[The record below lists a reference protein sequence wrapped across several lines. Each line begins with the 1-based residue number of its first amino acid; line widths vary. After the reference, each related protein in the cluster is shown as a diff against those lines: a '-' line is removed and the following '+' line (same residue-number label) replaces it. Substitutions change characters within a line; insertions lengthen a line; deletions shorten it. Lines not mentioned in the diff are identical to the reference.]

1 MKSTLLLFT
10 LLIGSNFAFGQMN
23 AVIYSEAGE
32 KFTVYLNGESQNDQP
47 KANVKIQGL
56 TSEFFQCRIDFEDSS
71 LPDFSNNNF
80 ACHQGMEVTYII
92 KKNKKGEYV
101 LRYYTENPISST
113 TSVNT
118 DNPNK
123 QFAVADDPHYEQ
135 SQNANS
141 SNTQNTGGNVSMNI
155 NTNGNTGGVGVNISG
170 NDGQTGGQVGVN
182 VSVKD
187 GQNGGQVGMNI
198 SAKDGQNGGQVGMT
212 ISAKDGQNGGQVG
225 MSISAGD
232 GQNGG
237 QVGMNISAGD
247 GENGGN
253 VSMNMNVDGVN
264 FGMNMNVDGA
274 ELGTTQNM
282 NTKVTSTTTTTN
294 TTKINGVE
302 TTNQTTTNQTTNTGN
317 GKVVVSGNSGCLKSM
332 DDASF
337 AKAVQNV
344 SSKGFDETKLA
355 TAKQIIKAN
364 CFTSEQVKTMLSAFG
379 FEETKLDF
387 AKFAYDYC
395 FDTNNYYI
403 INDAFGFDSTI
414 EELNEFLQTK

>member
-10 LLIGSNFAFGQMN
+10 LLVAFNFSYGQMN
-23 AVIYSEAGE
+23 AVIYSEEGE
-32 KFTVYLNGESQNDQP
+32 KFIVYLNGESQNDQP
-47 KANVKIQGL
+47 KANVKMQGL
-56 TSEFFQCRIDFEDSS
+56 TSEFFQCRIDFEDAS

-101 LRYYTENPISST
+101 LRYYTENPISAT

-123 QFAVADDPHYEQ
+123 QFAVADDPNYEQ
-135 SQNANS
+135 SQNS
-141 SNTQNTGGNVSMNI
+141 TSGNTQNTGGNVSMNT
-155 NTNGNTGGVGVNISG
+155 NTTGTTGGVGVNISA
-170 NDGQTGGQVGVN
+170 NDGQNTGQVGMN
-182 VSVKD
+182 ISVKDGQVGMNISAKD

-198 SAKDGQNGGQVGMT
+198 SAKDGQNGGQVGM
-212 ISAKDGQNGGQVG
+212 N
-225 MSISAGD
+225 ISAGD

-247 GENGGN
+247 GQNGGN

-274 ELGTTQNM
+274 DLGTTQNV

-317 GKVVVSGNSGCLKSM
+317 GKVVVSGNSGCSKSM

-344 SSKGFDETKLA
+344 SSKGFDETKLS

-364 CFTSEQVKTMLSAFG
+364 CFTSEQVKTMLSVFG

-414 EELNEFLQTK
+414 EELNEFL

>member
-1 MKSTLLLFT
+1 MKSTLLLFA
-10 LLIGSNFAFGQMN
+10 LLFGSNFVFGQMN

-32 KFTVYLNGESQNDQP
+32 KFTVYLNGESQNAQP
-47 KANVKIQGL
+47 KANVKMQGL

-80 ACHQGMEVTYII
+80 ACHQGMEVTYIV

-101 LRYYTENPISST
+101 LRYYTENPISAT

-123 QFAVADDPHYEQ
+123 QFAVADDPNYDQ
-135 SQNANS
+135 TQNS
-141 SNTQNTGGNVSMNI
+141 TSTNTQNTGGNVSMNI
-155 NTNGNTGGVGVNISG
+155 NTNGTTGGVGVNITG
-170 NDGQTGGQVGVN
+170 NDGQTGGQVGMN
-182 VSVKD
+182 ISAKD

-212 ISAKDGQNGGQVG
+212 ISA
-225 MSISAGD
+225 GD
-232 GQNGG
+232 GLNGG
-237 QVGMNISAGD
+237 QVGMNISASD
-247 GENGGN
+247 GQNGGN

-274 ELGTTQNM
+274 DLGTTQNM

-344 SSKGFDETKLA
+344 SSKGFDDTKLS

-364 CFTSEQVKTMLSAFG
+364 CFTSEQIKTMLSAFG

>member
-1 MKSTLLLFT
+1 MKSTLLLFK

-56 TSEFFQCRIDFEDSS
+56 TSEFFQCRIDFEDAS

-182 VSVKD
+182 ISVKD

-198 SAKDGQNGGQVGMT
+198 SAKDGQNGGQVGMN

-274 ELGTTQNM
+274 DLGTTQNM

-302 TTNQTTTNQTTNTGN
+302 TTNQTTTNQTTNTGT

>member
-10 LLIGSNFAFGQMN
+10 LLIGSNFAFSQMN

-56 TSEFFQCRIDFEDSS
+56 TSEFFQCRIDFEDAS

-80 ACHQGMEVTYII
+80 ACHQGMEVTYIV

-101 LRYYTENPISST
+101 LRYYTENPVSAT

-123 QFAVADDPHYEQ
+123 QFAVADDPTYEQ
-135 SQNANS
+135 SQNS
-141 SNTQNTGGNVSMNI
+141 TSGNTQNTGGNVSMNT
-155 NTNGNTGGVGVNISG
+155 NTTGTTGGVGVNISA
-170 NDGQTGGQVGVN
+170 NDGQNVGQVGMN
-182 VSVKD
+182 ISVKDGQVGMNISAKD

-198 SAKDGQNGGQVGMT
+198 SAKDGQNGGQVGM
-212 ISAKDGQNGGQVG
+212 N
-225 MSISAGD
+225 ISAGD
-232 GQNGG
+232 GQ
-237 QVGMNISAGD
+237 
-247 GENGGN
+247 NGGN
-253 VSMNMNVDGVN
+253 VSMNMNVDGA
-264 FGMNMNVDGA
+264 D
-274 ELGTTQNM
+274 LGTTQNV

-302 TTNQTTTNQTTNTGN
+302 TTNQTTTNQTANTGN

-344 SSKGFDETKLA
+344 SSKGFDETKLS

-364 CFTSEQVKTMLSAFG
+364 CFTSEQVKTMLSVFG
-379 FEETKLDF
+379 FGETKLDF

-414 EELNEFLQTK
+414 EELNEFLQSK

>member
-1 MKSTLLLFT
+1 MKSTLLLFA
-10 LLIGSNFAFGQMN
+10 LLFGSNFVFGQMN

-32 KFTVYLNGESQNDQP
+32 KFTVYLNGESQNAQP
-47 KANVKIQGL
+47 KANVKMQGL

-80 ACHQGMEVTYII
+80 ACHQGMEVTYIV

-101 LRYYTENPISST
+101 LRYYTENPISAT

-123 QFAVADDPHYEQ
+123 QFAVADDPNYDQ
-135 SQNANS
+135 TQNS
-141 SNTQNTGGNVSMNI
+141 TSTNTQNTGGNVSMNI
-155 NTNGNTGGVGVNISG
+155 NTNGTTGGVGVNITG
-170 NDGQTGGQVGVN
+170 NDGQTGGQVGMN
-182 VSVKD
+182 ISAKD

-198 SAKDGQNGGQVGMT
+198 SAKDGQNGGQVGM
-212 ISAKDGQNGGQVG
+212 
-225 MSISAGD
+225 
-232 GQNGG
+232 
-237 QVGMNISAGD
+237 NISASD
-247 GENGGN
+247 GQNGGN

-274 ELGTTQNM
+274 DLGTTQNM

-344 SSKGFDETKLA
+344 SSKGFDDTKLS

-364 CFTSEQVKTMLSAFG
+364 CFTSEQIKTMLSAFG

>member
-1 MKSTLLLFT
+1 MKSTLLLFA
-10 LLIGSNFAFGQMN
+10 LLFGSNFVFGQMN

-32 KFTVYLNGESQNDQP
+32 KFTVYLNGESQNAQP
-47 KANVKIQGL
+47 KANVKMQGL

-80 ACHQGMEVTYII
+80 ACHQGMEVTYIV

-101 LRYYTENPISST
+101 LRYYTENPISAT

-123 QFAVADDPHYEQ
+123 QFAVADDPNYDQ
-135 SQNANS
+135 TQNS
-141 SNTQNTGGNVSMNI
+141 TSTNTQNTGGNVSMNI
-155 NTNGNTGGVGVNISG
+155 NTNGTTGGVGVNITG
-170 NDGQTGGQVGVN
+170 NDGQTGGQVGMN
-182 VSVKD
+182 ISVKD

-198 SAKDGQNGGQVGMT
+198 SAKDGQNGGQVGMN

-225 MSISAGD
+225 M
-232 GQNGG
+232 
-237 QVGMNISAGD
+237 NISASD
-247 GENGGN
+247 GQNGGN

-274 ELGTTQNM
+274 DLGTTQNM

-302 TTNQTTTNQTTNTGN
+302 TTNQTTTNQTINTGN

-344 SSKGFDETKLA
+344 SSKGFDDTKLS

-364 CFTSEQVKTMLSAFG
+364 CFTSEQIKTMLSAFG

>member
-10 LLIGSNFAFGQMN
+10 LLIGSNFAFSQMN

-56 TSEFFQCRIDFEDSS
+56 TSEFFQCRIDFEDAS

-80 ACHQGMEVTYII
+80 ACHQGMEVTYIV

-101 LRYYTENPISST
+101 LRYYTENPVSAT

-123 QFAVADDPHYEQ
+123 QFAVADDPNYQQ
-135 SQNANS
+135 SQNSTS
-141 SNTQNTGGNVSMNI
+141 SNTQNTGGNVSMNT
-155 NTNGNTGGVGVNISG
+155 NTTGTTGGVGVNISA
-170 NDGQTGGQVGVN
+170 NDGQN
-182 VSVKD
+182 V
-187 GQNGGQVGMNI
+187 GQVGMNI
-198 SAKDGQNGGQVGMT
+198 SVKDGQVGM
-212 ISAKDGQNGGQVG
+212 N
-225 MSISAGD
+225 ISAGD

-247 GENGGN
+247 GQNGGN

-274 ELGTTQNM
+274 DLGTTQNV

-337 AKAVQNV
+337 TKAVQNV
-344 SSKGFDETKLA
+344 SSKGFDETKLS

-364 CFTSEQVKTMLSAFG
+364 CFTPEQVKTMLSVFG

-414 EELNEFLQTK
+414 EELNEFLQSK

>member
-1 MKSTLLLFT
+1 MKSTLLLFA
-10 LLIGSNFAFGQMN
+10 LLFGSNFVFGQMN

-32 KFTVYLNGESQNDQP
+32 KFTVYLNGESQNAQP
-47 KANVKIQGL
+47 KANVKMQGL

-80 ACHQGMEVTYII
+80 ACHQGMEVTYIV

-101 LRYYTENPISST
+101 LRYYTENPISAT

-123 QFAVADDPHYEQ
+123 QFAVADDPNYDQ
-135 SQNANS
+135 TQNS
-141 SNTQNTGGNVSMNI
+141 TSTNTQNTGGNVSMNI
-155 NTNGNTGGVGVNISG
+155 NTNGTTGGVGVNITG
-170 NDGQTGGQVGVN
+170 NDGQTGGQVGMN
-182 VSVKD
+182 ISVKD

-198 SAKDGQNGGQVGMT
+198 SAKDGQNGGQVGMN

-225 MSISAGD
+225 M
-232 GQNGG
+232 
-237 QVGMNISAGD
+237 NISASD
-247 GENGGN
+247 GQNGGN

-274 ELGTTQNM
+274 DLGTTQNM

-344 SSKGFDETKLA
+344 SSKGFDDTKLS

-364 CFTSEQVKTMLSAFG
+364 CFTSEQIKTMLSAFG